1 MGSGGPV
8 GTELLGIGAVAHK
21 QSSKSRIPEKTI
33 TRLSIYL
40 RCLEELVGDEMT
52 AVSSQQLAERFGLNS
67 AQVRKDLAYFGQFGV
82 RGLGYYTG
90 RLKRNLELILGLNQK
105 WEVALV
111 GLGNLGSALLNYRG
125 FQQRGFR
132 ILVAFEN
139 DPGKVGRRVGR
150 VPVYHVQKLVPIL
163 RRRNIRMAVIAV
175 PASAAQAVADGLV
188 AAGVNAILNFA
199 PTQLSVPREVK
210 VQNVDLSVMLK
221 TLSFYVI
228 RCTRDSRARSR
239 PSHRALKK

>member
-1 MGSGGPV
+1 MAKKRSGRP
-8 GTELLGIGAVAHK
+8 I
-21 QSSKSRIPEKTI
+21 KSRIPERTI

-40 RCLEELVGDEMT
+40 RCLEELVTDGTT

-82 RGLGYYTG
+82 RGLGYYTVE
-90 RLKRNLELILGLNQK
+90 LKQNLERILGLNQK

-132 ILVAFEN
+132 ILVVFEN
-139 DPGKVGRRVGR
+139 DPSKVGRRIGR
-150 VPVYHVQKLVPIL
+150 IPVYHVQKLVPIL
-163 RRRNIRMAVIAV
+163 KRRRIKMAVIAV
-175 PASAAQAVADGLV
+175 PAGTAQGVADRLV

-199 PTQLSVPREVK
+199 PTQLSVPKGVK

-228 RCTRDSRARSR
+228 RSTRDFRV
-239 PSHRALKK
+239 P

>member
-1 MGSGGPV
+1 MAKKRSGRP
-8 GTELLGIGAVAHK
+8 I
-21 QSSKSRIPEKTI
+21 KSRIPERTI

-40 RCLEELVGDEMT
+40 RCLEELATDGTT

-82 RGLGYYTG
+82 RGLGYYTVE
-90 RLKRNLELILGLNQK
+90 LKQSLERILGLNQK

-132 ILVAFEN
+132 ILVVFEN
-139 DPGKVGRRVGR
+139 DPSKVGRRIGR
-150 VPVYHVQKLVPIL
+150 IPVHHVQKLVSIL
-163 RRRNIRMAVIAV
+163 KRRRIKMAVIAV
-175 PASAAQAVADGLV
+175 PAGTAQGVADRLV

-199 PTQLSVPREVK
+199 PTQLSVPKGVK

-228 RCTRDSRARSR
+228 RSTRDFRV
-239 PSHRALKK
+239 P

>member
-1 MGSGGPV
+1 M
-8 GTELLGIGAVAHK
+8 
-21 QSSKSRIPEKTI
+21 KSQRLAWHRIPERAI

-40 RCLEELVGDEMT
+40 RCLEELLADGT
-52 AVSSQQLAERFGLNS
+52 LAVSSQQLAERFGLNS

-90 RLKRNLELILGLNQK
+90 ELKGNLERILGLNQQ

-125 FQQRGFR
+125 FRQRGFR
-132 ILVAFEN
+132 LAAAFDN
-139 DPGKVGRRVGR
+139 DPSKVGMRIGR
-150 VPVYHVQKLVPIL
+150 VPVFDVERIL
-163 RRRNIRMAVIAV
+163 PVLKRRRIKMAVIAV
-175 PASAAQAVADGLV
+175 PAAAAQAVTDQLV

-199 PTQLSVPREVK
+199 PTQLSVPKRVK

-221 TLSFYVI
+221 TLSFYT
-228 RCTRDSRARSR
+228 TRSARAS
-239 PSHRALKK
+239 

>member
-1 MGSGGPV
+1 MEQARSKQPMGQRV
-8 GTELLGIGAVAHK
+8 
-21 QSSKSRIPEKTI
+21 PEKTI

-40 RCLEELVGDEMT
+40 RCLEELVADGIT
-52 AVSSQQLAERFGLNS
+52 AVSSQQMAERFGLNS

-82 RGLGYYTG
+82 RGLGYYTE
-90 RLKRNLELILGLNQK
+90 RLKHNLERILGLKQP

-132 ILVAFEN
+132 ISVVFDN
-139 DPGKVGRRVGR
+139 DPKKVGWRIGS
-150 VPVYHVQKLVPIL
+150 VPIFHVERL
-163 RRRNIRMAVIAV
+163 IPVLKRRRIKMAVIAV
-175 PASAAQAVADGLV
+175 PAGAAQAVTDQLV

-199 PTQLSVPREVK
+199 PTQLSVPKKIK

-221 TLSFYVI
+221 TLSFYTI
-228 RCTRDSRARSR
+228 RSTRDSRLRE
-239 PSHRALKK
+239 LKK

>member
-1 MGSGGPV
+1 M
-8 GTELLGIGAVAHK
+8 
-21 QSSKSRIPEKTI
+21 KSQRLARHRIPERAI

-40 RCLEELVGDEMT
+40 RCLEELLADGT
-52 AVSSQQLAERFGLNS
+52 AAVSSQQLAERFGLNS

-82 RGLGYYTG
+82 RGLGYYTEE
-90 RLKRNLELILGLNQK
+90 LKGNLERILGLNQQ

-132 ILVAFEN
+132 LVAAFDN
-139 DPGKVGRRVGR
+139 DPSKVGMRIGR
-150 VPVYHVQKLVPIL
+150 VPVFDVERIVPVL
-163 RRRNIRMAVIAV
+163 KRRRIKMAVIAV
-175 PASAAQAVADGLV
+175 PAAAAQGVTNQLV

-199 PTQLSVPREVK
+199 PTQLSVPKRVK

-221 TLSFYVI
+221 TLSFY
-228 RCTRDSRARSR
+228 TARSA
-239 PSHRALKK
+239 RAS

>member
-1 MGSGGPV
+1 M
-8 GTELLGIGAVAHK
+8 
-21 QSSKSRIPEKTI
+21 KSQRLAWHRIPERAI

-40 RCLEELVGDEMT
+40 RCLEELLADGT
-52 AVSSQQLAERFGLNS
+52 LAVSSQQLAERFGLNS

-90 RLKRNLELILGLNQK
+90 ELKGNLERILGLNQQ

-125 FQQRGFR
+125 FRQRGFR
-132 ILVAFEN
+132 LAAAFDN
-139 DPGKVGRRVGR
+139 DPSKVGMRIGR
-150 VPVYHVQKLVPIL
+150 VPVFDVERIVPVL
-163 RRRNIRMAVIAV
+163 KRRRIKMAVIAV
-175 PASAAQAVADGLV
+175 PAAAAQAVTDQLV

-199 PTQLSVPREVK
+199 PTQLSVPKRVK

-221 TLSFYVI
+221 TLSFYT
-228 RCTRDSRARSR
+228 TRSARAS
-239 PSHRALKK
+239 

>member
-1 MGSGGPV
+1 M
-8 GTELLGIGAVAHK
+8 
-21 QSSKSRIPEKTI
+21 KSQRLARHRIPERAI

-40 RCLEELVGDEMT
+40 RCLEELLADGT
-52 AVSSQQLAERFGLNS
+52 LAVSSQQLAERFGLNS

-90 RLKRNLELILGLNQK
+90 QLKGNLERILGLNQQ

-125 FQQRGFR
+125 FRQRGFR
-132 ILVAFEN
+132 LAAAFDN
-139 DPGKVGRRVGR
+139 DPSKIGMRIGR
-150 VPVYHVQKLVPIL
+150 VPVFDVERIVPVL
-163 RRRNIRMAVIAV
+163 KRRRIKMAVIAV
-175 PASAAQAVADGLV
+175 PAAAAQAVTDQLV

-199 PTQLSVPREVK
+199 PTQLSVPKRVK

-221 TLSFYVI
+221 TLSFYT
-228 RCTRDSRARSR
+228 TRSARAS
-239 PSHRALKK
+239 

>member
-1 MGSGGPV
+1 M
-8 GTELLGIGAVAHK
+8 
-21 QSSKSRIPEKTI
+21 KSQRLARHRIPERAI

-40 RCLEELVGDEMT
+40 RCLEELLADGT
-52 AVSSQQLAERFGLNS
+52 LAVSSQQLAERFGLNS

-90 RLKRNLELILGLNQK
+90 ELKGNLERILGLTQQ

-125 FQQRGFR
+125 FRQRGFR
-132 ILVAFEN
+132 LAAAFDN
-139 DPGKVGRRVGR
+139 DPSKIGMRIGR
-150 VPVYHVQKLVPIL
+150 VPVFDVERIVPVL
-163 RRRNIRMAVIAV
+163 KRRRIKMAVIAV
-175 PASAAQAVADGLV
+175 PAAVAQAVTDQLV

-199 PTQLSVPREVK
+199 PTQLSVPKRVK

-221 TLSFYVI
+221 TLSFYT
-228 RCTRDSRARSR
+228 TRSARAS
-239 PSHRALKK
+239 

>member
-1 MGSGGPV
+1 M
-8 GTELLGIGAVAHK
+8 
-21 QSSKSRIPEKTI
+21 KSQRLAWHRIPERAI

-40 RCLEELVGDEMT
+40 RCLEELLADGT
-52 AVSSQQLAERFGLNS
+52 LAVSSQQLAERFGLNS

-90 RLKRNLELILGLNQK
+90 ELKGNLERILGLNQQ

-125 FQQRGFR
+125 FRQRGFR
-132 ILVAFEN
+132 LAAAFDN
-139 DPGKVGRRVGR
+139 DPSKIGMRIGR
-150 VPVYHVQKLVPIL
+150 VPVFDVERIVPVL
-163 RRRNIRMAVIAV
+163 KRRRIKMAVIAV
-175 PASAAQAVADGLV
+175 PAAAAQAVTDQLV

-199 PTQLSVPREVK
+199 PTQLSVPKRVK

-221 TLSFYVI
+221 TLSFY
-228 RCTRDSRARSR
+228 TARSA
-239 PSHRALKK
+239 RAS

>member
-1 MGSGGPV
+1 M
-8 GTELLGIGAVAHK
+8 
-21 QSSKSRIPEKTI
+21 KSQRLARHRIPERAI

-40 RCLEELVGDEMT
+40 RCLEELLADGT
-52 AVSSQQLAERFGLNS
+52 LAVSSQQLAKRFGLNS

-90 RLKRNLELILGLNQK
+90 ELKGNLERILGLTQQ

-132 ILVAFEN
+132 LAAAFDN
-139 DPGKVGRRVGR
+139 DAGKVGMRIGR
-150 VPVYHVQKLVPIL
+150 VPVFDVERIVPIL
-163 RRRNIRMAVIAV
+163 KRRRIKMAVIAV
-175 PASAAQAVADGLV
+175 PAAAAQAVTDQLV

-199 PTQLSVPREVK
+199 PTQLSVPKRVK

-221 TLSFYVI
+221 TLSFYM
-228 RCTRDSRARSR
+228 TRSARAS
-239 PSHRALKK
+239 

>member
-1 MGSGGPV
+1 M
-8 GTELLGIGAVAHK
+8 AQK
-21 QSSKSRIPEKTI
+21 QSAKSRIPEKTI

-40 RCLEELVGDEMT
+40 RCLEELVGDGT
-52 AVSSQQLAERFGLNS
+52 NAVSSQQLAERFGLNS

-90 RLKRNLELILGLNQK
+90 KLKESLEQILGLNQK

-139 DPGKVGRRVGR
+139 DPGKVGRRAGR
-150 VPVYHVQKLVPIL
+150 VPVYHVQRLVPIL
-163 RRRNIRMAVIAV
+163 KRRRIKMAVIAV
-175 PASAAQAVADGLV
+175 PASAAQVVADRLV

-199 PTQLSVPREVK
+199 PTQISVPKEVK

-228 RCTRDSRARSR
+228 RCPRGVRPPSRS
-239 PSHRALKK
+239 SHRVLKKK

>member
-1 MGSGGPV
+1 M
-8 GTELLGIGAVAHK
+8 
-21 QSSKSRIPEKTI
+21 KSQRLAWHRIPERAI

-40 RCLEELVGDEMT
+40 RCLEELLADGT
-52 AVSSQQLAERFGLNS
+52 LAVSSQQLAERFGLNS

-90 RLKRNLELILGLNQK
+90 ELKGNLERILGLNQQ

-125 FQQRGFR
+125 FRQRGFR
-132 ILVAFEN
+132 LAAAFDN
-139 DPGKVGRRVGR
+139 DPSKVGMRIGR
-150 VPVYHVQKLVPIL
+150 VPVFDVERIL
-163 RRRNIRMAVIAV
+163 PVLKRRRIKMAVIAV
-175 PASAAQAVADGLV
+175 PAAAAQAVTDQLV

-199 PTQLSVPREVK
+199 PTQLSVPKRVK

-221 TLSFYVI
+221 TLSFY
-228 RCTRDSRARSR
+228 TARSA
-239 PSHRALKK
+239 RAS

>member
-1 MGSGGPV
+1 M
-8 GTELLGIGAVAHK
+8 
-21 QSSKSRIPEKTI
+21 KSQRLAWHRIPERAI

-40 RCLEELVGDEMT
+40 TCLEELLADGT
-52 AVSSQQLAERFGLNS
+52 LAVSSQQLAERFGLNS

-90 RLKRNLELILGLNQK
+90 ELKGNLERILGLNQQ

-125 FQQRGFR
+125 FRQRGFR
-132 ILVAFEN
+132 LAAAFDN
-139 DPGKVGRRVGR
+139 DPSKVGMRIGR
-150 VPVYHVQKLVPIL
+150 VPVFDVERIVPVL
-163 RRRNIRMAVIAV
+163 KRRRIKMAVIAV
-175 PASAAQAVADGLV
+175 PAAAAQAVTDQLV

-199 PTQLSVPREVK
+199 PTQLSVPKRVK

-221 TLSFYVI
+221 TLSFY
-228 RCTRDSRARSR
+228 TARSA
-239 PSHRALKK
+239 RAS

>member
-1 MGSGGPV
+1 MAQKRSG
-8 GTELLGIGAVAHK
+8 
-21 QSSKSRIPEKTI
+21 QSISSRIPERTI

-40 RCLEELVGDEMT
+40 RCVEELVADGMT

-82 RGLGYYTG
+82 RGLGYYTEG
-90 RLKRNLELILGLNQK
+90 LKQNLERILGLNQK

-132 ILVAFEN
+132 ILVAFEI
-139 DPGKVGRRVGR
+139 DPSKVGHRVGR
-150 VPVYHVQKLVPIL
+150 VAVYHVQKLVPIL
-163 RRRNIRMAVIAV
+163 KRRRIKMAVIAV
-175 PASAAQAVADGLV
+175 PAGAAQGVATRLV
-188 AAGVNAILNFA
+188 AAGVHAILNFA
-199 PTQLSVPREVK
+199 PTQLSVPKGVK

-221 TLSFYVI
+221 TLSFYVV
-228 RCTRDSRARSR
+228 RSARDSRAPVRT
-239 PSHRALKK
+239 SHRALKK